1 VRQDAPRDHWT
12 HFVAYIL
19 SGALVGGLLDLYV
32 FDVGTPVYGVVG
44 GAVIALAYV
53 GFLVSRGSV
62 RHRRS

>member
-1 VRQDAPRDHWT
+1 
-12 HFVAYIL
+12 VAYIL